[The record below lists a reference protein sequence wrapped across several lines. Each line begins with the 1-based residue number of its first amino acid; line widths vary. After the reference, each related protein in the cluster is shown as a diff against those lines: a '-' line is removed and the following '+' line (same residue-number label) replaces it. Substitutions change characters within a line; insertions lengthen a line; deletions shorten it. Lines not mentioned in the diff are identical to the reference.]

1 MKLRRFFS
9 VLNRPLP
16 GWLTLALFM
25 LTAASAS
32 IYLYVG
38 SVSVPAG
45 GSFTTNSASTVTFGA
60 PLSIA
65 NGGTGS
71 ASPAISVNAPLSISG
86 SWPFQIVACATCTT
100 GGPYVTSVGA
110 TGPLASSGGANPNL
124 SLTGIVPVANGG
136 TGAATQNFVDLSST
150 QTIGGVKTFTS
161 GIVAPSGSFNGGVI
175 GSSGDIG
182 VARSA
187 TTGLI
192 SFGTTYA
199 SSYLEYGINN
209 ASAFT
214 FVGGNVDIASG
225 HAIVAGSSTY
235 GPTSAVVNGPFT
247 GTQFNGSGAGLTA
260 GSVPNAALV
269 TAPVTSVG
277 ASAPLS
283 SSGGVNPI
291 ISCSTCGGT
300 PVMGSGGTTV
310 TGAHIVTG
318 AWSCVTATLA
328 AGDNACAATATFTGA
343 AIYSTAS
350 SYSCSES
357 IYSYTNTSATGL
369 LIASGSVSLGVNYP
383 FTTSGSSVTFG
394 RVIQATI
401 AGGTIGMNGSYY
413 CVGV

>member
-60 PLSIA
+60 PL
-65 NGGTGS
+65 
-71 ASPAISVNAPLSISG
+71 AI
-86 SWPFQIVACATCTT
+86 
-100 GGPYVTSVGA
+100 
-110 TGPLASSGGANPNL
+110 
-124 SLTGIVPVANGG
+124 ANGG

-150 QTIGGVKTFTS
+150 QTIGGAKTFSSAPASANGFTAGSSTYGPTGASVNGVMRDIGETS
-161 GIVAPSGSFNGGVI
+161 SANFGAGGVNAGIAAVLAGGTNGVGIGWNATAGNGEADIVTGYNGPTTANFIHWNGTAYVSSAQI
-175 GSSGDIG
+175 GSD
-182 VARSA
+182 
-187 TTGLI
+187 
-192 SFGTTYA
+192 GT
-199 SSYLEYGINN
+199 YG
-209 ASAFT
+209 T
-214 FVGGNVDIASG
+214 
-225 HAIVAGSSTY
+225 GSSTY